1 MSCPRCHAPTA
12 CNCTKCSGTRTVYE
26 KTGVRPKWGGGF
38 EDIFEWRTCPSC
50 TDGRNSSCGWYN
62 KNYPEEMRRR
72 EKEKRKREEEKRKQ
86 KEEKERKR
94 KEWWDERKRRK
105 EAGER
110 DIPYIIYRFGQIA
123 LWVAVGGA
131 VVILI
136 AK

>member
-1 MSCPRCHAPTA
+1 
-12 CNCTKCSGTRTVYE
+12 
-26 KTGVRPKWGGGF
+26 
-38 EDIFEWRTCPSC
+38 
-50 TDGRNSSCGWYN
+50 
-62 KNYPEEMRRR
+62 MRRR